1 VALIGAGVGIA
12 PLRALAEQLH
22 YASGDAAVL
31 YRYNGQ
37 PLFRREFDVLAR
49 ERGLAVHLMPGHRR
63 APDSWLGDGLS
74 PFDDLTVLRSLMPD
88 IAERDVFVCGPE
100 HWTDL
105 VCRTLVAAG
114 LSPDHIH
121 SETFAW

>member
-1 VALIGAGVGIA
+1 LSYAPGEAILIE
-12 PLRALAEQLH
+12 RF
-22 YASGDAAVL
+22 AS
-31 YRYNGQ
+31 R
-37 PLFRREFDVLAR
+37 PLFAR
-49 ERGLAVHLMPGHRR
+49 EVDNLTRTRGLQVLRLPGHRR
-63 APDSWLGDGLS
+63 APGSWLGDGVG
-74 PFDDLTVLRSLMPD
+74 PADDLTALRYWLPD